1 MNDKELIFIID
12 QLIANTDNAY
22 AFIMLNCI
30 AGTLL
35 MAEEDQ
41 LELVT
46 IMEEFSRKK
55 LEKIVKHEKV
65 EREQK
70 GKLN

>member
-1 MNDKELIFIID
+1 MNNEKLVFVID
-12 QLIANTDNAY
+12 QLILNTDNAY
-22 AFIMLNCI
+22 AFVMLNCI

-55 LEKIVKHEKV
+55 LDKIIKYEKV

>member
-1 MNDKELIFIID
+1 MNNQQLVFVID
-12 QLIANTDNAY
+12 QLIATTDSPY
-22 AFIMLNCI
+22 AFVMLNCI

-46 IMEEFSRKK
+46 IMEEFAKK
-55 LEKIVKHEKV
+55 KMDKIVKYEKV

>member
-1 MNDKELIFIID
+1 MNNKELVFVID
-12 QLIANTDNAY
+12 QLIANTDNDY
-22 AFIMLNCI
+22 AFVMLNCI

-35 MAEEDQ
+35 MPKEDQ

-46 IMEEFSRKK
+46 IMEKFSRRK
-55 LEKIVKHEKV
+55 LDKIAKYEKV

>member
-1 MNDKELIFIID
+1 MNDKELIFIVD

-22 AFIMLNCI
+22 AFVMLNCI

-35 MAEEDQ
+35 MPEEDQ

-55 LEKIVKHEKV
+55 LEKLLSTKKWKANKKV
-65 EREQK
+65 S
-70 GKLN
+70 